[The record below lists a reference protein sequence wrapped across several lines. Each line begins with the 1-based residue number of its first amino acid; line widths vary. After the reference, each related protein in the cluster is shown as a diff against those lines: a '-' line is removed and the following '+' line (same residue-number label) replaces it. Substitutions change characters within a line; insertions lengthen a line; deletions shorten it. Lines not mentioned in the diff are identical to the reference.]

1 MSWETSVKETL
12 CLFTGRIYRH
22 LGGILQFVHSCSS
35 SGSAASLNESEL
47 AAILSLSLNKSVF
60 DTVPQVHLLCP

>member
-35 SGSAASLNESEL
+35 SGSAASFGTCRH
-47 AAILSLSLNKSVF
+47 SVI
-60 DTVPQVHLLCP
+60 VPEQVRV